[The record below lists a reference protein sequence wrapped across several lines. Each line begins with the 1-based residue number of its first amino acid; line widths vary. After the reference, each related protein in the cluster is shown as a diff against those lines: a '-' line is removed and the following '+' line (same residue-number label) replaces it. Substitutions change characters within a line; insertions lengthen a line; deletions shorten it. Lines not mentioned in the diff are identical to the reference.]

1 MACKYG
7 HDSTVQLLLKSGA
20 DINLGTECGLSPI
33 DAVRSN
39 GHVRTENILLGTGG
53 VILCRRFN
61 LFENDR
67 SIRTTQ
73 KKKNKNS
80 AYDKQD
86 NPMIDSNKQNGI

>member
-73 KKKNKNS
+73 K
-80 AYDKQD
+80 
-86 NPMIDSNKQNGI
+86 NKQNGI